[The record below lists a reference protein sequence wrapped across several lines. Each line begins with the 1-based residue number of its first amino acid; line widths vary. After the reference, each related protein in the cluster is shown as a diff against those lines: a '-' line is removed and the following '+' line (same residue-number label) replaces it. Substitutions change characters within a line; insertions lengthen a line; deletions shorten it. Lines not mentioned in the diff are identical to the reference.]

1 MVSAAPAPRR
11 VVLITGLSGAGRATA
26 LKALED
32 LGFEAVDNLPLSLLA
47 DLLRPESEARTR
59 NLALGLDVRTRDF
72 ASDAFLSE
80 LARLRGRADIA
91 AELVFLDCDS
101 DVLLRRYTETRRRHP
116 LAIDR
121 PVADGI
127 AEERR
132 ILAPLR
138 DIADHTI
145 DTSQLG
151 PHDLKRLLSIRFALA
166 DAPGL
171 RLVVVSFSYRQGL
184 PREADLVF
192 DARFLANPHYVPAL
206 NPLSGRDR
214 AVQDFVATDPDFP
227 AFLNGIKSLM
237 GPLLPRYEKE
247 GKSYLTVAVGCTGG
261 RHRSVF
267 VAETLAGWL
276 AQLGKSVTLAH
287 RDLAQ
292 EDRAPESETANANM
306 SNDEMPNSE
315 AASLG
320 VVE

>member
-1 MVSAAPAPRR
+1 MAETPSAPRR

-47 DLLRPESEARTR
+47 DLLRPESEARTTS
-59 NLALGLDVRTRDF
+59 LALGLDVRTRDF

-80 LARLRGRADIA
+80 LARLRARSDIA
-91 AELVFLDCDS
+91 AELVFRDS

-127 AEERR
+127 AEGRR

-206 NPLSGRDR
+206 KPLSGRDR
-214 AVQDFVATDPDFP
+214 AVQDFVATDPDIP

-261 RHRSVF
+261 RHRSVY
-267 VAETLAGWL
+267 VAEALAEWL

-287 RDLAQ
+287 RDLAP
-292 EDRAPESETANANM
+292 EDRPPESGTTDANM
-306 SNDEMPNSE
+306 PNDEMPKRE
-315 AASLG
+315 AGSLG